1 VLSESLQSNSGPS
14 KKEYATMSGRYLV
27 TALLFA
33 AVTVATVALGS
44 DSKIV
49 QQSRDTPW
57 FLKSHSL
64 TSSLMSPLQRD
75 NNQQEVIAYGTHQCQ
90 SEKSIG
96 HTCKVSSLVTDC
108 AEAYAVLK
116 RQDCCGTTKE
126 GGQSIGFTLG
136 NCGAYAQP

>member
-1 VLSESLQSNSGPS
+1 MNKRLCITAVVLS
-14 KKEYATMSGRYLV
+14 
-27 TALLFA
+27 
-33 AVTVATVALGS
+33 AVTFGTNVLGS
-44 DSKIV
+44 GSLISPP
-49 QQSRDTPW
+49 QSSHRDLFWPHTHYNDIRA
-57 FLKSHSL
+57 KSVF
-64 TSSLMSPLQRD
+64 PLQRD
-75 NNQQEVIAYGTHQCQ
+75 NNHQQVIAYGTHQCQ

-116 RQDCCGTTKE
+116 RQDCCATTKE